1 MTASSLSFAAPS
13 TLAFRPGPRT
23 VAAARAAALVV
34 GGAAHGRCAQL
45 TFHVPWTPVPI
56 TGQTFAVLLV
66 AATLGMRLG
75 VASQAL
81 YVVLGAI
88 GLPFYAGAEGG
99 WTAATGST
107 AGYLVGFVVAAAI
120 VGRLA
125 ERRQDRSLLT
135 SLPAFAAGSA
145 VIYVCG
151 ATWLAHSL
159 DVSAERAHRARR
171 HAVPAR
177 RRAQDR
183 RRRRRPARRPGPAR
197 RRAPLTLRHSDA
209 GPT

>member
-1 MTASSLSFAAPS
+1 MTASVASFAAPP
-13 TLAFRPGPRT
+13 TLAFRTGPRT
-23 VAAARAAALVV
+23 VAATRATALVV
-34 GGAAHGRCAQL
+34 GGALL
-45 TFHVPWTPVPI
+45 TAAAAELTVHLPWTPVPI

-107 AGYLVGFVVAAAI
+107 AGYLVGFVVAAAV

-135 SLPAFAAGSA
+135 SLPAFLFGTA
-145 VIYVCG
+145 VIYAFG
-151 ATWLAHSL
+151 AAWLAHSL
-159 DVSAERAHRARR
+159 HVSADKAIELGVTPFLIGD
-171 HAVPAR
+171 AVKIAIVGIGLPVTWR
-177 RRAQDR
+177 LVGDR
-183 RRRRRPARRPGPAR
+183 R
-197 RRAPLTLRHSDA
+197 
-209 GPT
+209 